1 MMLDGRV
8 VMARRGVGRDR
19 VATALCAGML
29 AMMCWDCQAAQ
40 LVVTNTANSGAG
52 SLRQA
57 ILDANS
63 SPNSGGADEILFAIP
78 GGGTHTIPLSTP
90 LPQITEGVLID
101 GASQPGY
108 SGTPLI
114 EVSGALLGTGM
125 SGLDLR
131 TTGCRVRGLAINGFQ
146 LSGIHILTGG
156 HHTIEGN
163 RIGTDPGGGVTFRNA
178 FGIYCQDTVSNLI
191 GGTTTAS
198 RNIISGNGIGVNLQ
212 VRTSGTQ
219 VLGNYIGTDATGT
232 SAVPN
237 TTDGV
242 NCSGDYNRIGGSA
255 PGMGNLISGNLA
267 TAIDLIGTGTVI
279 QGNMIGLD
287 ATGEGALPNN
297 GYGILVR
304 TFGDGTRIGGS
315 ASGEGNVIACSA
327 QGQGVHVNLNA
338 VGEPIAIEGN
348 RIGTNAAGTAARPNA
363 YGGVAVMVG
372 PARIGGPEP
381 GQGNTIS
388 GNDGYG
394 IGLLAFNTTG
404 SVVMGNLIGIGADGT
419 TPVPNNGPGVS
430 VTGDDHGV
438 GGQQP
443 GQGNRI
449 AHNFGAGVSVGQF
462 ADRDRISGNFIHG
475 NTGLGIDLHPFGV
488 SANDAGDA
496 DTGGNGR
503 LNFPVIA
510 AVATGYA
517 ETTVTGTYSSAAN
530 SSYTLEFFHGPWA
543 DPTGYGEGE
552 EWLGSCAVST
562 DATGSTSF
570 ECVLPAAVPD
580 AFAVTATSRDA
591 SGNTSEFCAAGTAVF
606 VPVTLSRLL
615 LE

>member
-1 MMLDGRV
+1 MMLDDCV
-8 VMARRGVGRDR
+8 VVEPRGVWHDR
-19 VATALCAGML
+19 VATFCV
-29 AMMCWDCQAAQ
+29 AMATMVCWHCQAAQ
-40 LVVTNTANSGAG
+40 FVVANTANSGGG

-57 ILDANS
+57 ILDANL
-63 SPNSGGADEILFAIP
+63 SPNTGGPDDILFAIP
-78 GGGTHTIPLSTP
+78 GGGTHTIQPATP
-90 LPQITEGVLID
+90 LPQVTEGVSID

-114 EVSGALLGTGM
+114 EISGALLGSGT

-131 TTGCRVRGLAINGFQ
+131 TTGCRVRALAVNGFQ
-146 LSGIHILTGG
+146 LSGIHIPTGG
-156 HHTIEGN
+156 QHTIEGN
-163 RIGTDPGGGVTFRNA
+163 CIGTEPGGGVAFRNA

-191 GGTTTAS
+191 GGTAPAS

-212 VRTSGTQ
+212 VRTSGTL

-237 TTDGV
+237 TTTAV
-242 NCSGDYNRIGGSA
+242 YCSGDHNRIGGSA

-279 QGNMIGLD
+279 QGNVIGLD
-287 ATGEGALPNN
+287 ATGEVALANN

-304 TFGDGTRIGGS
+304 TFGDGTRIGGP
-315 ASGEGNVIACSA
+315 APGEGNVIACSA

-363 YGGVAVMVG
+363 YGGVTVMVG

-381 GQGNTIS
+381 GQANVIS

-404 SVVMGNLIGIGADGT
+404 SVAMGNLIGIGADGN
-419 TPVPNNGPGVS
+419 TPLPNNGPGVS
-430 VTGDDHGV
+430 VTGDDHAV
-438 GGQQP
+438 GGAQP

-449 AHNFGAGVSVGQF
+449 AHNLGAGVSIGQF
-462 ADRDRISGNFIHG
+462 ADRDRILGNSIHG
-475 NTGLGIDLHPFGV
+475 NTGLGIDLYPFGV

-530 SSYTLEFFHGPWA
+530 SSYTLEFFHGPSA

-552 EWLGSCAVST
+552 AWLGSCAVST
-562 DATGSTSF
+562 DATGSTTF
-570 ECVLPAAVPD
+570 QCVLPAAVPN
-580 AFAVTATSRDA
+580 ASAVTATSTDA
-591 SGNTSEFCAAGTAVF
+591 AGNTSEFCAAAAAVF
-606 VPVTLSRLL
+606 VPVTLSLLL